1 MQKSK
6 QLLRQTKKS
15 WRSFQKQKQQRGTN
29 KKKKVVCATS
39 KRIERSCRSRE
50 RPAIQVHEGG
60 NKNVNDED
68 DDENEEN
75 DEDHEIDLMIF
86 QAIYKE

>member
-1 MQKSK
+1 M
-6 QLLRQTKKS
+6 
-15 WRSFQKQKQQRGTN
+15 
-29 KKKKVVCATS
+29 
-39 KRIERSCRSRE
+39 
-50 RPAIQVHEGG
+50 
-60 NKNVNDED
+60 NDED